1 MIRAIAWRIG
11 ANRVVAASLIEVGYG
26 GGRSTRRSARVALRY
41 VQLLRVITTE
51 LLVPREQLVVAGLH
65 LAAPGLV
72 SSAWPVSDRMRASC
86 VA

>member
-1 MIRAIAWRIG
+1 MPARAGYKLAGARGLAQGAVLAREPERSLGIVPDREPEFGGVIG
-11 ANRVVAASLIEVGYG
+11 ERV
-26 GGRSTRRSARVALRY
+26 R
-41 VQLLRVITTE
+41 
-51 LLVPREQLVVAGLH
+51 VPREQLVVAGLH